1 MTGTPMFGTD
11 AFSEVLDIVHVRG
24 ETARVVTPEGPLEH
38 DVPAGKP
45 CVYIVEQG
53 SLAITPEGGEPV
65 VLHEKQIA
73 LMLQGTGHTAVF
85 SDPRRNTAQAR
96 LIDPQTGERLQPAIN
111 CFCGSFT
118 VDGDLAARVLQSLPQ
133 VIVLDGLA
141 ENPIE
146 WVDVMC
152 ELVLRELGATRPGAS
167 LMVSRLLDLLLVVI
181 LRRWA
186 QSDDS
191 LPGWLAAAK
200 DERIAGQS
208 RRSTQMRRK
217 LSRTQSWQTL
227 RECQC
232 RVSLIASNRSWAKAP
247 EPTCGH
253 GVSIKRQRLSYIP
266 VRRLRPSPTELD
278 TPRKKPSAVPFK
290 PSSTS
295 RHHLGAV
302 RVRADTRFRIIFGSF
317 VRRTVIRRNSV
328 QCLLCG
334 TLLTFKKRRSASLCS
349 APTYSS

>member
-1 MTGTPMFGTD
+1 MTGTPEVLAETPMFATD

-24 ETARVVTPEGPLEH
+24 ETARVVTPDGPLNH

-53 SLAITPEGGEPV
+53 ALEITTEGDNPV

-73 LMLQGTGHTAVF
+73 LMLQGTAHKATF
-85 SDPRRNTAQAR
+85 SDPRRNTSQAQ
-96 LIDPQTGERLQPAIN
+96 LVDPETGARLQPAIN
-111 CFCGSFT
+111 CFCGSFK
-118 VDGDLAARVLQSLPQ
+118 VDGDLAARVLQSLPK

-141 ENPIE
+141 DNPIE

-200 DERIAGQS
+200 DERIARAVSAIHSNASETLTNSELADLAGMSVSNFANRFKQVMGQGPGAYVRGWRLDQAAEALLHSSAPIEAIADRVGYASKEAFS
-208 RRSTQMRRK
+208 RAFQAK
-217 LSRTQSWQTL
+217 FDQS
-227 RECQC
+227 
-232 RVSLIASNRSWAKAP
+232 
-247 EPTCGH
+247 
-253 GVSIKRQRLSYIP
+253 
-266 VRRLRPSPTELD
+266 
-278 TPRKKPSAVPFK
+278 
-290 PSSTS
+290 PSSWRSS
-295 RHHLGAV
+295 RQSGHSG
-302 RVRADTRFRIIFGSF
+302 
-317 VRRTVIRRNSV
+317 
-328 QCLLCG
+328 
-334 TLLTFKKRRSASLCS
+334 
-349 APTYSS
+349 

>member
-1 MTGTPMFGTD
+1 MTGTPEVLAETPMFGTD

-24 ETARVVTPEGPLEH
+24 ETARVVTPDQPLEY

-45 CVYIVEQG
+45 CVYINEQG
-53 SLAITPEGGEPV
+53 ALEITPEGHQPV
-65 VLHEKQIA
+65 VLQEKQIA
-73 LMLQGTGHTAVF
+73 LMLQGTAHKAVF
-85 SDPRRNTAQAR
+85 SDPRRNTTQAR
-96 LIDPQTGERLQPAIN
+96 LTDVETGERLQPAIN

-118 VDGDLAARVLQSLPQ
+118 VDGDLAGRVLQSLPK

-200 DERIAGQS
+200 DERIARAVAAIHANASDTLTNGELAELAGMSVSNFADRFKQVMGQGPGAYLRAWRLDQAAEALLHSSAPIEAIADRVGYASKEAFS
-208 RRSTQMRRK
+208 RAFQAK
-217 LSRTQSWQTL
+217 FNQS
-227 RECQC
+227 
-232 RVSLIASNRSWAKAP
+232 
-247 EPTCGH
+247 
-253 GVSIKRQRLSYIP
+253 
-266 VRRLRPSPTELD
+266 
-278 TPRKKPSAVPFK
+278 
-290 PSSTS
+290 PSSWRSS
-295 RHHLGAV
+295 RQSGHSG
-302 RVRADTRFRIIFGSF
+302 
-317 VRRTVIRRNSV
+317 
-328 QCLLCG
+328 
-334 TLLTFKKRRSASLCS
+334 
-349 APTYSS
+349 

>member
-1 MTGTPMFGTD
+1 MFATD

-24 ETARVVTPEGPLEH
+24 ETARVVTPDGPLEY

-53 SLAITPEGGEPV
+53 ALEITPQGGGPV
-65 VLHEKQIA
+65 ILHEKQIA
-73 LMLQGTGHTAVF
+73 LMLQGTAHKALF
-85 SDPRRNTAQAR
+85 SDPRRNTTQAR
-96 LIDPQTGERLQPAIN
+96 KIDPETGERLKPAIN

-118 VDGDLAARVLQSLPQ
+118 VDGDLAARVLQSLPK

-152 ELVLRELGATRPGAS
+152 ELVLRELGTTRPGAS

-200 DERIAGQS
+200 DERIARAVAAIHSNASRALSNNELAELAGMSVSNFADRFKQVMGQGPGAYVRGWRLDQAAEALRHSSAPIEAIADRVGYTSKEAFS
-208 RRSTQMRRK
+208 RAFQAKFNQSPSTWRN
-217 LSRTQSWQTL
+217 
-227 RECQC
+227 
-232 RVSLIASNRSWAKAP
+232 A
-247 EPTCGH
+247 
-253 GVSIKRQRLSYIP
+253 RLS
-266 VRRLRPSPTELD
+266 
-278 TPRKKPSAVPFK
+278 
-290 PSSTS
+290 
-295 RHHLGAV
+295 G
-302 RVRADTRFRIIFGSF
+302 
-317 VRRTVIRRNSV
+317 
-328 QCLLCG
+328 
-334 TLLTFKKRRSASLCS
+334 RSD
-349 APTYSS
+349 

>member
-1 MTGTPMFGTD
+1 MTRTPEVLAETPMFASD

-24 ETARVVTPEGPLEH
+24 ETARVVTSDGPLEQ

-53 SLAITPEGGEPV
+53 ALEITPKGGVPV
-65 VLHEKQIA
+65 TLHEKQIA
-73 LMLQGTGHTAVF
+73 LMLQGTPHRTVF
-85 SDPRRNTAQAR
+85 SDPRRNTTRAR
-96 LIDPQTGERLQPAIN
+96 IIDPESGERLRPAIN

-118 VDGDLAARVLQSLPQ
+118 IDGDLAARVLRSLPE

-152 ELVLRELGATRPGAS
+152 ELVLRELGTTRPGAS

-200 DERIAGQS
+200 DERIA
-208 RRSTQMRRK
+208 RAVAAIHFNA
-217 LSRTQSWQTL
+217 SRTLTNSEL
-227 RECQC
+227 AELAGMS
-232 RVSLIASNRSWAKAP
+232 VSNFAERFKQVMGQGPGAYVRSWRLDQAAEALLHSSASIGAIADQVGYTSKEAFSRAFQAKFHQ
-247 EPTCGH
+247 T
-253 GVSIKRQRLSYIP
+253 
-266 VRRLRPSPTELD
+266 
-278 TPRKKPSAVPFK
+278 
-290 PSSTS
+290 PSSW
-295 RHHLGAV
+295 RGA
-302 RVRADTRFRIIFGSF
+302 RQNGPS
-317 VRRTVIRRNSV
+317 
-328 QCLLCG
+328 G
-334 TLLTFKKRRSASLCS
+334 
-349 APTYSS
+349 

>member
-1 MTGTPMFGTD
+1 MTRTPEVLAETPMFATD

-24 ETARVVTPEGPLEH
+24 ETARVVTSNDPLEY

-53 SLAITPEGGEPV
+53 SLEIATEGDQPV

-73 LMLQGTGHTAVF
+73 LMLQGTAHRTVF
-85 SDPRRNTAQAR
+85 SDPRRNTTQAR
-96 LIDPQTGERLQPAIN
+96 LIDPSTGERLQPAIN

-118 VDGDLAARVLQSLPQ
+118 VDGDLAARVLQSLPK

-200 DERIAGQS
+200 DERIARAVAAIHANASETLSNSELAELAGMSVSNFADRFKQVMGQGPGAYVRGWRLDQAAEALLHSSAPIEAIADRVGYTSKEAFS
-208 RRSTQMRRK
+208 RAFQTK
-217 LSRTQSWQTL
+217 FNQS
-227 RECQC
+227 
-232 RVSLIASNRSWAKAP
+232 
-247 EPTCGH
+247 
-253 GVSIKRQRLSYIP
+253 
-266 VRRLRPSPTELD
+266 
-278 TPRKKPSAVPFK
+278 
-290 PSSTS
+290 PSSWRSS
-295 RHHLGAV
+295 R
-302 RVRADTRFRIIFGSF
+302 
-317 VRRTVIRRNSV
+317 
-328 QCLLCG
+328 Q
-334 TLLTFKKRRSASLCS
+334 
-349 APTYSS
+349 SSHSG